1 MPVNKEELL
10 NCVQKYVIA
19 KDIENPFKES
29 RPSRHWY
36 EGFRRRHPKLAIRK
50 AQNLGAK
57 RLQATEEEVRK
68 WFGVQENYL
77 DKKGLLNISGDRIFN
92 CDETNVPLCP
102 SADHV
107 FAEKGS
113 NSVYNIV
120 EGEKENV
127 TVLFAYSASG
137 ECAPPMT
144 MFPFKGPV
152 PRKIV
157 ENTPEGWGIGISKNG
172 WMTSDSF
179 YEYMTNV
186 YYPWLVEKKVQF
198 PVVMWMDN
206 HSSHFTPP
214 LVKFCQEKQIEVMSL
229 YPNATHLIQ
238 PLDVSF
244 FKPFK
249 AKWRNFVLSWKN
261 TQNILRLKRKD
272 VARILFST

>member
-1 MPVNKEELL
+1 
-10 NCVQKYVIA
+10 
-19 KDIENPFKES
+19 
-29 RPSRHWY
+29 
-36 EGFRRRHPKLAIRK
+36 
-50 AQNLGAK
+50 
-57 RLQATEEEVRK
+57 
-68 WFGVQENYL
+68 
-77 DKKGLLNISGDRIFN
+77 
-92 CDETNVPLCP
+92 
-102 SADHV
+102 
-107 FAEKGS
+107 
-113 NSVYNIV
+113 
-120 EGEKENV
+120 
-127 TVLFAYSASG
+127 
-137 ECAPPMT
+137 
-144 MFPFKGPV
+144 
-152 PRKIV
+152 
-157 ENTPEGWGIGISKNG
+157 
-172 WMTSDSF
+172 MTSDSF

-272 VARILFST
+272 VARILFSTLETMEQVKEIIKNGFKKSGLHPFDPNAPDYSVLKKKKKRAYSQQDEESVTPPKKSYIEVLESDLSSEDLKEFQKAAPTGTWTGTIEKKALFEHWLRLKGISTGNN